1 MPPPQAPFT
10 IAATA
15 TDVSAARGSST
26 ATRSCARALPEDLRT
41 FFPAFLARLAHTDP
55 IASLACSN
63 ESSRLM
69 GGTMSISPAPDGVA
83 PGTVAES
90 RPRMGLPR
98 VVRIGRTG
106 RARGPRA
113 TAATVGA
120 GLTSDDIVFAW
131 FRTRRDE
138 PASRE
143 GRAG

>member
-1 MPPPQAPFT
+1 M
-10 IAATA
+10 
-15 TDVSAARGSST
+15 
-26 ATRSCARALPEDLRT
+26 PEDLRT

-90 RPRMGLPR
+90 RPRMGLRR
-98 VVRIGRTG
+98 VARDRTG

-113 TAATVGA
+113 TAATAEA